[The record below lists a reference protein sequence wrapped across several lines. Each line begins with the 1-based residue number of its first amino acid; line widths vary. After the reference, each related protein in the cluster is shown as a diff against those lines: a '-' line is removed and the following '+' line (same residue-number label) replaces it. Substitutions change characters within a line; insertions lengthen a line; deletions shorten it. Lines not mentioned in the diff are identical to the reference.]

1 MDKVLLIN
9 NAIFTF
15 SQQLKETQ
23 TRCKNEKTIFEQVNI
38 SKKILITNRE
48 KSKEKNQ

>member
-1 MDKVLLIN
+1 MQEWKDK
-9 NAIFTF
+9 
-15 SQQLKETQ
+15 
-23 TRCKNEKTIFEQVNI
+23 IFEQVNI